1 MARIEVHVERAD
13 DSFHFVGRN
22 AQGIEVH
29 MDDASERPDGIGLGM
44 SPMQL
49 LLIALG
55 GCSGI
60 DLASILGKG
69 RQKMDSLTIS
79 VTGEKPDGT
88 APSLYHDIHV
98 TFTVVGDAK
107 PERVARAVDLSLG
120 KYCSVAKTLESTARI
135 TGSYVVNGQ
144 RYEWEPSGTTS

>member
-1 MARIEVHVERAD
+1 MGKIDVRIDRVD
-13 DSFHFVGRN
+13 DSFHFVGKN

-29 MDDASERPDGIGLGM
+29 MDDASERPDGVGLGM

-69 RQKMDSLTIS
+69 RQPVQGLS
-79 VTGEKPDGT
+79 VEVSGVKPDGV
-88 APSLYHDIHV
+88 APSIFEDIHV
-98 TFTVVGDAK
+98 TFRVDGPVELG
-107 PERVARAVDLSLG
+107 RVARAVELSMG
-120 KYCSVAKTLESTARI
+120 KYCSVAKTLELTA
-135 TGSYVVNGQ
+135 TLTASYVVNGEEHAW
-144 RYEWEPSGTTS
+144 RG